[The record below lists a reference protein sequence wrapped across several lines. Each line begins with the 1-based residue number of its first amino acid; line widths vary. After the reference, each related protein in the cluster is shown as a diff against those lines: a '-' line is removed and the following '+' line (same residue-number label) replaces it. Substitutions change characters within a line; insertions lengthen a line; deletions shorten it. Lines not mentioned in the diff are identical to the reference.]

1 MVGTSD
7 VFGSGMKRAL
17 LPLPALCLLALL
29 LLPLYGMWL
38 WLEAPVGLFEPEPV
52 HMDRVW
58 PLVARTLSLSV
69 AVVLSSL
76 VLGTLLAWAETRVEY
91 RGRRILAMLSLLP
104 LAMPSYLLAKILRE
118 QMAPGGA
125 IGEVLGTEEAF
136 TGFWPA
142 VLCLTVTCTPYVH
155 LLVSA
160 ALQRCPLGEEEAA
173 RSLGASPWRVL
184 RTIIAPRLRPTWGF
198 SAVLVGLYV
207 VSDFGAVAVLN
218 CEVLTW
224 RLYQAHS
231 AQEAVLLGSSLIAL
245 VLPLLVLVRLLHG
258 GADDER
264 ALSNRDSSLGRAH
277 GGMKFSVGFAH
288 SLMVGLGVLIPTVTM
303 VHWVGQGLT
312 YDLEFVDVWEPAT
325 TSVYIATVG
334 AGLTVLAA
342 LLLAGVGARLRGA
355 LGGLADN
362 AIYVTSA
369 LPGILVAIGLLQL
382 VDNLRTAAPSV
393 DWSALRD
400 AGLFIFTG
408 FIMRFVAQGYAAL
421 KPAFLRLDQSQL
433 ESAQS
438 LGAGSIRRFLTVTLP
453 QLRPSIL
460 AAYVLLFLSIAKE
473 LPITLMLIPPG
484 ESTLAYTIF
493 DSNNEGIE
501 QDIGLAGL
509 TLLLIAFTLQIGLN
523 RWRKHV

>member
-1 MVGTSD
+1 MA
-7 VFGSGMKRAL
+7 F
-17 LPLPALCLLALL
+17 PALCLLGLL
-29 LLPLYGMWL
+29 FLPIYGMWL

-52 HMDRVW
+52 YMDRIW
-58 PLVARTLSLSV
+58 PLVGRTLALSIVVVVCSL
-69 AVVLSSL
+69 AI
-76 VLGTLLAWAETRVEY
+76 GTLLAWAETRMKY
-91 RGRRILAMLSLLP
+91 RGRRLLAMLSLLP
-104 LAMPSYLLAKILRE
+104 LAVPSYLLAKILRE
-118 QMAPGGA
+118 QMAPGGG
-125 IGEVLGTEEAF
+125 IGEVLGTEQAF

-155 LLVSA
+155 LLVAA
-160 ALQRCPLGEEEAA
+160 ALQRCPVGEEEAA

-184 RTIIAPRLRPTWGF
+184 KTVIAPRLRPTWGF

-231 AQEAVLLGSSLIAL
+231 AQEAVLLGGSLIAM

-258 GADDER
+258 GVNDER
-264 ALSNRDSSLGRAH
+264 ALSHRESTLREMS
-277 GGMKFSVGFAH
+277 GGERIGVGFAH
-288 SLMVGLGVLIPTVTM
+288 SLMVGVGVLIPTVTM
-303 VHWVGQGLT
+303 IHWVGQGVT
-312 YDLEFVDVWEPAT
+312 YDLEFVDVLDPAT
-325 TSVYIATVG
+325 TSVYIAAIG
-334 AGLTVLAA
+334 AALTVCAA
-342 LLLAGVGARLRGA
+342 LLLAAAGARLRGA
-355 LGGLADN
+355 LGSLADN

-382 VDNLRTAAPSV
+382 VNNLRIDVPTV
-393 DWSALRD
+393 DWAGLRD

-408 FIMRFVAQGYAAL
+408 FVMRFMAQGYAAL

-433 ESAQS
+433 ESARS
-438 LGAGSIRRFLTVTLP
+438 LGAGPLRRFFTVTLP
-453 QLRPSIL
+453 QIRPSLL

-509 TLLLIAFTLQIGLN
+509 TLLLIAFTLQVGLN